1 MGRIGLSR
9 VFFLP
14 TNTEWEG
21 SFIMKQKT
29 LLDKEGIPCKTVN
42 ISNIV
47 HLNIPAIKTVF
58 NYQDPDYSFQASYD
72 VYIYVLTL
80 S

>member
-42 ISNIV
+42 ISY
-47 HLNIPAIKTVF
+47 HLDIPSIKTVF

-72 VYIYVLTL
+72 VYILYMFLL
-80 S
+80 